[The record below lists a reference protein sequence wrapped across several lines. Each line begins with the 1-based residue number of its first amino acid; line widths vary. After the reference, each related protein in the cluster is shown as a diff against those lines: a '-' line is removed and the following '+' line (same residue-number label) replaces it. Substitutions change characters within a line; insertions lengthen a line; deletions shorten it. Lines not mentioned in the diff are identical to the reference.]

1 MFMWASVG
9 LLYKDGV
16 SKRYVWWFCGLLEK
30 EKDVN
35 LSVIIGVRG
44 EKPNRQNWEVEIT
57 IKHGY
62 DHVCKPKGNYISL
75 KVRQQSYLNNYK

>member
-1 MFMWASVG
+1 MILW
-9 LLYKDGV
+9 
-16 SKRYVWWFCGLLEK
+16 LLEK